1 MQNTNQTWI
10 RISQK
15 NDKSLIQSDGK
26 TIVKKAPA
34 VFAQFQTK
42 VLDNVRHLTPISR
55 ESIKALNKDKPI
67 ILSMIPPTT
76 KVILNHKLSAT
87 NSNNNSNKLTSDQLQ
102 SEHVEMANDE
112 TDPEESSTIIEYLDE
127 SIEEATN
134 VERDPLS
141 IPDVTTLMPVKTMN
155 PIKAHQ
161 LSSGLI
167 IRNVKG
173 ETVNLQLANGK
184 FRDFSPLKIIR
195 VPASKNITENTKTE
209 ESIVPVTK
217 KISNTKITSSAASSF
232 VTIPH
237 NTSISLISTDGVE
250 HNLKMRKQS
259 LNSLNKPI
267 RVHSAKKSICTV
279 NGGKI
284 GKRRVPKISALKPL
298 DVKIKKI
305 SPPSSSDSSPD
316 ILQFG
321 KAPSSLLRRLKP
333 LTKNILV
340 TPNSFEP
347 KNKIRTPP
355 ELVNDEHADVDI
367 EESVSQ
373 LTRIEVAVI
382 ENEVSSIN
390 ENARQKHTLGHQNK
404 SKGIYVR
411 RFSTQSENAENNSA
425 DVTEIIPEQD
435 IIEIPDDDS
444 RPPTVTTPSLFCDE
458 KLDNISNEDNNKSSN
473 ATSSNDVT
481 QVFENNYCIDT
492 DLVRSNSIFQVDE
505 SDDNT
510 AGVSGKG
517 VHDKKVN
524 TNIMKR
530 VEKELQDIRNKKK
543 NKQRR
548 KSMANASKVDSSFT
562 ITTTEIPTTRNT
574 TSTAIT
580 NILLNL
586 DNEEIDLDNDDAL
599 NSVKFIDGIGY
610 LNESKLHFQYNSFG
624 LVELMSDN
632 EYKRYLNSKMDEN
645 DRKPLRYR
653 RNESEK
659 QYRNSAIDKSNDLQ
673 KLYRCVQCKER
684 GIAREFYAPE
694 YCSKICCER
703 NLDRIAR
710 LPIRSSITSE
720 VSSITQFASGPTTSD
735 EENNALAEP
744 SVAPRPKPHNS
755 RSKTMNNDDK
765 FDWEKYLGK
774 ERLAQ
779 TAAAL
784 NLFINP
790 FPSSPNRFKTG
801 MKLEAIDPNNH
812 SLFCVCTIVEVRGF
826 RIKLKFDG
834 YSIDYDFWVN
844 ADSIDIFPPDW
855 CRRTNRKLV
864 PPIKFPGDIF
874 NWTDYLKQTNS
885 VGAPREFFT
894 HLNSS
899 VSISL

>member
-1 MQNTNQTWI
+1 MQNTNTWI

-15 NDKSLIQSDGK
+15 NDKSQIQSDGI
-26 TIVKKAPA
+26 TVVKKAPA
-34 VFAQFQTK
+34 VFTQNQTK

-67 ILSMIPPTT
+67 ILSMIPPTA

-87 NSNNNSNKLTSDQLQ
+87 SSNNNPNKLTSDQLQ
-102 SEHVEMANDE
+102 CEEIEIIDDE
-112 TDPEESSTIIEYLDE
+112 ADPEESSSIIEYLDE

-134 VERDPLS
+134 VEGEPMPD
-141 IPDVTTLMPVKTMN
+141 IPTLMPVKTN
-155 PIKAHQ
+155 KSHQ

-184 FRDFSPLKIIR
+184 FRDYSPLKIIR
-195 VPASKNITENTKTE
+195 VPSSKNISENTTTE
-209 ESIVPVTK
+209 EAVVPVNK
-217 KISNTKITSSAASSF
+217 KITSSAASSF

-237 NTSISLISTDGVE
+237 NTSISLISSDGQE
-250 HNLKMRKQS
+250 RNLKMRKQP
-259 LNSLNKPI
+259 LNLLSKP
-267 RVHSAKKSICTV
+267 VHVHTVRKSICNV
-279 NGGKI
+279 NGGKV
-284 GKRRVPKISALKPL
+284 GKRRVAKVSALKPL

-321 KAPSSLLRRLKP
+321 KAPLSLLKRLKP
-333 LTKNILV
+333 LRKNILV
-340 TPNSFEP
+340 TPNSSES
-347 KNKIRTPP
+347 KNKKIRTHP
-355 ELVNDEHADVDI
+355 ELVNDEDANLDI

-373 LTRIEVAVI
+373 LTRVEAAVI

-390 ENARQKHTLGHQNK
+390 ENARHKHTLADQNK
-404 SKGIYVR
+404 SRRIYVR
-411 RFSTQSENAENNSA
+411 RFSTQSENADNNSA
-425 DVTEIIPEQD
+425 DVTEIIPEPE

-444 RPPTVTTPSLFCDE
+444 RPPPPTVTTPSLFCDE

-473 ATSSNDVT
+473 ATSSNDAT
-481 QVFENNYCIDT
+481 QIFENNYCIDA

-505 SDDNT
+505 SDDDT
-510 AGVSGKG
+510 GGVSGKG
-517 VHDKKVN
+517 AHSKKSN

-530 VEKELQDIRNKKK
+530 VEKELQNIRNKK

-562 ITTTEIPTTRNT
+562 ITTAAIPTTRTT

-586 DNEEIDLDNDDAL
+586 DNEEIDLDYDDAL

-610 LNESKLHFQYNSFG
+610 LGESNLHIQYNAFG
-624 LVELMSDN
+624 LVELVSDN
-632 EYKRYLNSKMDEN
+632 EYKRYLYTKSNEN
-645 DRKPLRYR
+645 DRKPLRFR
-653 RNESEK
+653 RNDTEK
-659 QYRNSAIDKSNDLQ
+659 QYRNSAIDNSNDLQ
-673 KLYRCVQCKER
+673 TLYKCVQCKER
-684 GIAREFYAPE
+684 GYAKEFYAPE
-694 YCSKICCER
+694 YCSKMCCER

-735 EENNALAEP
+735 EENTVLGDP
-744 SVAPRPKPHNS
+744 SVAPRS
-755 RSKTMNNDDK
+755 RQRIKIIPNEYS

-779 TAAAL
+779 SAAAL

-899 VSISL
+899 VSISKIKLI